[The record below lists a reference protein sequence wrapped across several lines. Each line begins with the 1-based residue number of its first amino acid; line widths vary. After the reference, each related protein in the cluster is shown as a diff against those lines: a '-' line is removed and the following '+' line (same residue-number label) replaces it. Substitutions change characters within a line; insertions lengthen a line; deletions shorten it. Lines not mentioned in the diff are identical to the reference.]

1 VRFSLKQKQVLGVTF
16 MVAVIVIALSLLHL
30 INTAGVLLE
39 ESRDR
44 FELVGSSVYSQA
56 AGAITSPETAYQD
69 VGRSRPVQ
77 SALQS
82 ALYSTDTADASIVDP
97 NGVVIASSN
106 PDYVGKTME
115 RRPQLNDLIA
125 QNGVA
130 RLRAIYVNDNALEW
144 TQPMALGDTPFGEI
158 RIGLTIGLVRTDLN
172 RSIAPAAF
180 AAGIALLIAVLSA
193 MLLAQLVL
201 RPMHVIRSS
210 LSRLGRGDLGATLD
224 LRDDEEFRELGD
236 VFDQVSAQ
244 LRAAAPEGLKPAQ
257 LAELS
262 RRVAMVGRLTAGV
275 AHEMKNPL
283 NAMTIHLE
291 LLKQKL
297 AAGKPASTHVEIIE
311 QEIRRLDDRIQG
323 FLKFVRPEEVT
334 FAPVAVAPLLSS
346 VLDAVAP
353 EAQRAGVSIDRA
365 CHDGT
370 LLVEGDAAQLRDVF
384 LNLAQNAIQ
393 AMPRGGRLTINC
405 APMPN
410 RRVRVRVE
418 DTGVGIAP
426 ENLAKIFDLYYT
438 TKERGTGIGLSLV
451 YRSIQIHNGAID
463 VESTVGV
470 GTSFIVVLP
479 ASADERP
486 VARRN
491 LTETAAGEGRLQSR

>member
-1 VRFSLKQKQVLGVTF
+1 MRLSLKQKQVLGVTF
-16 MVAVIVIALSLLHL
+16 MVALIVIALSLLHL
-30 INTAGVLLE
+30 INTAGVLLV

-44 FELVGSSVYSQA
+44 FELFGSAVYSQA
-56 AGAITSPETAYQD
+56 ASAITTPEAAYSD
-69 VGRSRPVQ
+69 LRNSRYVQ

-82 ALYSTDTADASIVDP
+82 ALYSPDVVDAFIVDP
-97 NGVVIASSN
+97 TGTVIASS
-106 PDYVGKTME
+106 DDSQVGTTLT
-115 RRPQLNDLIA
+115 RRPQLNDVIA
-125 QNGVA
+125 MNGLN
-130 RLRAIYVNDNALEW
+130 RLRAIYAPASYLEW
-144 TQPMALGDTPFGEI
+144 TQPMALGENPFGEI
-158 RIGLTIGLVRTDLN
+158 RIGLSTILVQRDLN
-172 RSIAPAAF
+172 ESLTPAAV
-180 AAGIALLIAVLSA
+180 AAGVALLIAVLTS
-193 MLLAQLVL
+193 MLLAQIVL

-210 LSRLGRGDLGATLD
+210 LSRLGRGDLGVTLD
-224 LRDDEEFRELGD
+224 LRDDEELRELGD

-262 RRVAMVGRLTAGV
+262 RRIAMVGRLTAGV

-297 AAGKPASTHVEIIE
+297 AAGKPASSHVEIIE

-323 FLKFVRPEEVT
+323 FLKFVRPDEVS

-346 VLDAVAP
+346 VLDAVQP
-353 EAQRAGVSIDRA
+353 EAQRAGVSITRA
-365 CHDGT
+365 CTDGT

-393 AMPRGGRLTINC
+393 AMPKGGRLTLDC
-405 APMPN
+405 APAPN
-410 RRVRVRVE
+410 RRVRLRVE

-438 TKERGTGIGLSLV
+438 TKDRGTGIGLSLV
-451 YRSIQIHNGAID
+451 YRTIQIHNGTID

-470 GTSFIVVLP
+470 GTSFIIVLP
-479 ASADERP
+479 GA
-486 VARRN
+486 V
-491 LTETAAGEGRLQSR
+491 TGVTH

>member
-1 VRFSLKQKQVLGVTF
+1 MRLSLKQKQVLGVTL
-16 MVAVIVIALSLLHL
+16 MVAVIVITLSLLNL
-30 INTAGVLLE
+30 INTAGVLLD
-39 ESRDR
+39 ESKDR
-44 FELVGSSVYSQA
+44 FELFGSAVYSQA
-56 AGAITSPETAYQD
+56 ASAIASPETAYHD
-69 VGRSRPVQ
+69 VRTSRYVQ

-82 ALYSTDTADASIVDP
+82 ALYSADVVDAFIVDP
-97 NGVVIASSN
+97 TGVVIASSE
-106 PDYVGKTME
+106 PAQVGRTVA
-115 RRPQLNDLIA
+115 RRPQLNELIA
-125 QNGVA
+125 MNRVA
-130 RLRAIYVNDNALEW
+130 RLQAIYESDEYLEW
-144 TQPMALGDTPFGEI
+144 TQPMSLGDTPFGEI
-158 RIGLTIGLVRTDLN
+158 RIGLTKALVRRELN
-172 RSIAPAAF
+172 TSVAPAAL
-180 AAGIALLIAVLSA
+180 AAGIALLIAVGTA

-257 LAELS
+257 LSELS
-262 RRVAMVGRLTAGV
+262 RRIAMVGRLTAGV

-346 VLDAVAP
+346 VLDAVSP
-353 EAQRAGVSIDRA
+353 EAQRAGVVIERG

-393 AMPRGGRLTINC
+393 AMPRGGRLTIEC

-438 TKERGTGIGLSLV
+438 TREKGTGIGLSLV
-451 YRSIQIHNGAID
+451 YRTIQIHNGTID
-463 VESTVGV
+463 VESTVGN
-470 GTSFIVVLP
+470 GTAFIVVLP
-479 ASADERP
+479 ASA
-486 VARRN
+486 
-491 LTETAAGEGRLQSR
+491 G

>member
-1 VRFSLKQKQVLGVTF
+1 MRLSLKQKQVLGVTF

-56 AGAITSPETAYQD
+56 AIAITTPETAYQD
-69 VGRSRPVQ
+69 VRNSRSVQ

-82 ALYSTDTADASIVDP
+82 ALYSTDTLGASIVDP
-97 NGVVIASSN
+97 AGVVIASSD
-106 PDYVGKTME
+106 PDQVGQTVA
-115 RRPQLNDLIA
+115 RGPQLNDLISL
-125 QNGVA
+125 NGVA
-130 RLRAIYVNDNALEW
+130 RVRAIYVNDNNLEW
-144 TQPMALGDTPFGEI
+144 TQPMALGDQPFAEI

-180 AAGIALLIAVLSA
+180 AAGIALLIAIATSMVLS
-193 MLLAQLVL
+193 QIVL

-244 LRAAAPEGLKPAQ
+244 LRSAAAEGLKPAQ
-257 LAELS
+257 L
-262 RRVAMVGRLTAGV
+262 VALAKTIDTIGRITGTGV
-275 AHEMKNPL
+275 SHEMKNPL

-297 AAGKPASTHVEIIE
+297 VDGKPVDTHVEVIS
-311 QEIRRLDDRIQG
+311 QAIRRLDQLIQG
-323 FLKFVRPEEVT
+323 FLKFVRPGEFS
-334 FAPVAVAPLLSS
+334 FAPVAVASLLSS
-346 VLDAVAP
+346 VLDAVHP
-353 EAQRAGVSIDRA
+353 EAELAGVAISRG
-365 CHDGT
+365 CTDGT
-370 LLVEGDAAQLRDVF
+370 LLVEGDAAQLRDAF

-405 APMPN
+405 SAMPN
-410 RRVRVRVE
+410 RRVGVRVE
-418 DTGVGIAP
+418 DTGVGIAAAD
-426 ENLAKIFDLYYT
+426 LTKIFDLYYT
-438 TKERGTGIGLSLV
+438 TKERGTGVGLSMV
-451 YRSIQIHNGAID
+451 YRTVQIHNGEID

-470 GTSFIVVLP
+470 GTSFIVILP
-479 ASADERP
+479 SAM
-486 VARRN
+486 
-491 LTETAAGEGRLQSR
+491 SS

>member
-1 VRFSLKQKQVLGVTF
+1 MRFSLKQKQVLGVTF

-30 INTAGVLLE
+30 IETARVLLV
-39 ESRDR
+39 SSKDR
-44 FELVGSSVYSQA
+44 FELFGSAVYSQA
-56 AGAITSPETAYQD
+56 ASAITTPDTAYSD
-69 VGRSRPVQ
+69 VRTSPYVQ
-77 SALQS
+77 SALLA
-82 ALYSTDTADASIVDP
+82 ALYSADVVDAFIVDP
-97 NGVVIASSN
+97 TGTVIAST
-106 PDYVGKTME
+106 DATQLGKTVD
-115 RRPQLNDLIA
+115 RRPQLNDVIVMNPLD
-125 QNGVA
+125 QM
-130 RLRAIYVNDNALEW
+130 RAIYAPAPYLEW
-144 TQPMALGDTPFGEI
+144 TQPMALGDKPFGEI
-158 RIGLTIGLVRTDLN
+158 RIVLSTAIVQRELN
-172 RSIAPAAF
+172 RLLTPAAF
-180 AAGIALLIAVLSA
+180 AAGTALLIAVFTA
-193 MLLAQLVL
+193 MVLAQLVL

-244 LRAAAPEGLKPAQ
+244 LRAAAPEGLKPVQ

-262 RRVAMVGRLTAGV
+262 RRIAMVGRLTAGV

-297 AAGKPASTHVEIIE
+297 AAGKPASTHVEIIG

-323 FLKFVRPEEVT
+323 FLKFVRPDEVS
-334 FAPVAVAPLLSS
+334 FAPVALAPLLSS
-346 VLDAVAP
+346 VLDAMSP
-353 EAQRAGVSIDRA
+353 EAQRAGVSIERG

-393 AMPRGGRLTINC
+393 AMPKGGRLTIAC
-405 APMPN
+405 SPMPN
-410 RRVRVRVE
+410 RNVGVRVE

-426 ENLAKIFDLYYT
+426 ENLAKIFDLYFT

-451 YRSIQIHNGAID
+451 YRTIQIHNGTID

-470 GTSFIVVLP
+470 GTAFIVVLP
-479 ASADERP
+479 ASA
-486 VARRN
+486 
-491 LTETAAGEGRLQSR
+491 AAPTTLQLR